1 MLLNLASDKPFVYKD
16 WEFIFFSRKE
26 LESQLPNFFYENRNN
41 LKNLY
46 VINWPWY
53 FSSTRVWTE
62 VVNILLA
69 LKVFDKVYYLN
80 KLEFF
85 NQIAKDKIYLFSGN
99 KNKFIL
105 LKQTGDYEIVLKK
118 NLDLNIKFEELFE
131 LKIEQANFVRYNDIL
146 KNYDKLDWKI
156 ATESSLLKPFYIFQP
171 IVC

>member
-1 MLLNLASDKPFVYKD
+1 
-16 WEFIFFSRKE
+16 
-26 LESQLPNFFYENRNN
+26 
-41 LKNLY
+41 
-46 VINWPWY
+46 
-53 FSSTRVWTE
+53 
-62 VVNILLA
+62 LA

-156 ATESSLLKPFYIFQP
+156 ATESSLLKSFYIFQP